1 MTRHDTYNKKIL
13 ILYLLLVCFGL
24 LNLYDLDQWA
34 NVDIFHTRFFKQC
47 IWFVISLTCFLFL
60 HFIPAEFINIFAY
73 QSFFFS
79 LVLILVSIIFGRAV
93 AGHHAWIHIGSFTL
107 QPGEFL
113 KITCAMAISALLEYS
128 DKPFAKKPST
138 LIYTFIVLGVS
149 AVSILLQG
157 DLGSAM
163 VFSSFLIPLYICN
176 LPFVFIFHA
185 IAFVLLFILNIIF
198 PFNFVAVC
206 IFTLAI
212 ILSFFYKKYFKQIF
226 TIALDLSL
234 IAFVNNYV
242 INHFLHQYHKDRI
255 KVLFDESVDKLGLSW
270 NILQSKIAISNGGFF
285 GRGFGAGT
293 QTKYNFIP
301 AQQTDFIFCTIA
313 EEYGFIG
320 FLIYASIFLFLL
332 FELLDTA
339 ERQKY
344 RFNKIFIYSVASILF
359 FHFSV
364 NIAMACGVFPVVGIP
379 LPFMSYGGS
388 SLLSFSLMIF
398 LTLKLDA
405 KNSKMF

>member
-1 MTRHDTYNKKIL
+1 MTRLGTYNKKIL

-24 LNLYDLDQWA
+24 LNLYDLDQWS

-47 IWFVISLTCFLFL
+47 IWFALSLTCFLFL
-60 HFIPAEFINIFAY
+60 HFIPAEFINVFAY

-79 LVLILVSIIFGRAV
+79 LVLIFISIVFGRSI
-93 AGHHAWIHIGSFTL
+93 AGHHAWINIGSFTL

-113 KITCAMAISALLEYS
+113 KITCAMTIADLLSTS
-128 DKPFAKKPST
+128 DKPFVKKPST
-138 LIYTFIVLGVS
+138 LIYTFIILGISVI
-149 AVSILLQG
+149 SILLQG

-163 VFSSFLIPLYICN
+163 VFASFLIPLYICG
-176 LPFVFIFHA
+176 LSFVFIFHV
-185 IAFVLLFILNIIF
+185 IAFILLFILNIIF
-198 PFNFVAVC
+198 PFNFIAAC
-206 IFTLAI
+206 IFALAI
-212 ILSFFYKKYFKQIF
+212 VFSFFYNKHFKQIF
-226 TIALDLSL
+226 IIAFDLFT

-255 KVLFDESVDKLGLSW
+255 KVLFDENVDKLGLSW
-270 NILQSKIAISNGGFF
+270 NILQSKIAISNGGFW

-301 AQQTDFIFCTIA
+301 AQKTDFIFCTIA
-313 EEYGFIG
+313 EEYGFVG
-320 FLIYASIFLFLL
+320 FLIYASVFLIFLF
-332 FELLDTA
+332 ELIDTA
-339 ERQKY
+339 EKQKY

-364 NIAMACGVFPVVGIP
+364 NIAMACGLFPVVGIP

-388 SLLSFSLMIF
+388 SLLAFSLMVF